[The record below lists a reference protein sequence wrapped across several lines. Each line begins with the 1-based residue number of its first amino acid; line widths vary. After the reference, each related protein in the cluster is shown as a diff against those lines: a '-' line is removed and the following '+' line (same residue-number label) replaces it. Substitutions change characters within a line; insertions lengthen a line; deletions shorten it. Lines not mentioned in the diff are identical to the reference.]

1 MTLFSELYG
10 AYYNAVAKIIAEA
23 INSPV
28 TVKKL
33 RAIIE
38 NEAFSE
44 SASVILSAFDEQRW
58 QILNPD
64 GSTAIKRIP
73 TMPMTELEKRW
84 LKAISLDPR
93 LALFGEVFPELDGVA
108 PLFTPDDYRIFDQYA
123 DGDNYQ
129 SADYIE
135 NFRTALAA
143 LRSGDP
149 LFVRYLSARGERM
162 TTVLTPINIEYSE
175 KDDKFRLVGHS
186 RSRTLTLNMNRVLS
200 CQIYDGE
207 ASGYR
212 EPEKPPQHCI
222 VLEILNERNALERVL
237 LHFAHFKKQ
246 AERIDEK
253 RYKLT
258 LWYDRGDDTEI
269 VIRVLSFGAR
279 LKVLSPDS
287 FAELI
292 RERLRKQLS
301 YGLISETNSHH
312 N

>member
-135 NFRTALAA
+135 NFRTDRKTVAEKIKFAINGLAV
-143 LRSGDP
+143 P
-149 LFVRYLSARGERM
+149 
-162 TTVLTPINIEYSE
+162 
-175 KDDKFRLVGHS
+175 KK
-186 RSRTLTLNMNRVLS
+186 
-200 CQIYDGE
+200 
-207 ASGYR
+207 
-212 EPEKPPQHCI
+212 
-222 VLEILNERNALERVL
+222 EI
-237 LHFAHFKKQ
+237 
-246 AERIDEK
+246 D
-253 RYKLT
+253 
-258 LWYDRGDDTEI
+258 
-269 VIRVLSFGAR
+269 
-279 LKVLSPDS
+279 
-287 FAELI
+287 
-292 RERLRKQLS
+292 
-301 YGLISETNSHH
+301 
-312 N
+312 